1 MNEQPS
7 QTENDKFNKILS
19 LVRCELETVRQEK
32 LVEFLASKPNF
43 ARAVMIRKGREIM
56 RKDLVGIEEG
66 PNGFLTDIFHPVFA
80 VTPSRRCIVVKEDL
94 LCNGEGN
101 CRRKC
106 GGIGACIPD
115 CPKKNERAKMGHRCS
130 FKVLLTMHSDRIG
143 TWEVKSIGSHIEP
156 EDFWVPPVKKLR
168 ERKCQSKVLKLPRK
182 SIKNKPVFS
191 SPRNERPLKQQLN
204 HHISSPRKKNTDL
217 LMQEALFDR
226 QPDLLEDNINTLTQQ
241 DNNGVQIIE
250 PPIKEPPLEFQNT
263 ENIPNIHN
271 QDNLLEFSQDGQQ
284 NLADFH
290 QPVNYEYLPDGGGVS
305 INNMN
310 FMTDNIIEDN
320 RCLEEQILDFH
331 RLEHQQKMQYLA
343 EEHQARMEVISI
355 EKDIALFKR
364 QKLMNE
370 IYGSTKCDNISLT
383 EH

>member
-1 MNEQPS
+1 MNKYNQYKWPVMY
-7 QTENDKFNKILS
+7 LCS
-19 LVRCELETVRQEK
+19 L
-32 LVEFLASKPNF
+32 
-43 ARAVMIRKGREIM
+43 
-56 RKDLVGIEEG
+56 
-66 PNGFLTDIFHPVFA
+66 
-80 VTPSRRCIVVKEDL
+80 L
-94 LCNGEGN
+94 LLF
-101 CRRKC
+101 
-106 GGIGACIPD
+106 
-115 CPKKNERAKMGHRCS
+115 
-130 FKVLLTMHSDRIG
+130 FKQYCLIIH
-143 TWEVKSIGSHIEP
+143 
-156 EDFWVPPVKKLR
+156 
-168 ERKCQSKVLKLPRK
+168 
-182 SIKNKPVFS
+182 FS
-191 SPRNERPLKQQLN
+191 LFQ
-204 HHISSPRKKNTDL
+204 
-217 LMQEALFDR
+217 FDR

-263 ENIPNIHN
+263 ENIPNFHN
-271 QDNLLEFSQDGQQ
+271 QDNLPEFSQDGQQ

-290 QPVNYEYLPDGGGVS
+290 QPLNYEYLPDGGGGGVS
-305 INNMN
+305 INNINNMN